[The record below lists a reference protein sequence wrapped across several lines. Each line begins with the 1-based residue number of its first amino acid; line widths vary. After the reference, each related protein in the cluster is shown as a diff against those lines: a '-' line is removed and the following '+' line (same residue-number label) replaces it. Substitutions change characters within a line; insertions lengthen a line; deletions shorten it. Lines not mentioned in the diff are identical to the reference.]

1 MKTRIITGLCM
12 GIVGIPL
19 LIFAPVEVFI
29 GLSLLLS
36 AVATYELIRMFD
48 SKNEVKM
55 SFISK
60 VTIYTLVLYEN
71 LSISLTCYFVKK
83 GYEIE
88 VGAILGIS
96 LFIIMLVM
104 GLLLVFDKTIDSN
117 NGSKMFLVVNYVG
130 IGFASV
136 PVLMLYGRGL
146 LVYVIVVAAF
156 TDMFAYFF
164 GVALGTKI
172 IKRRPAPVISPKKSF
187 EGCIAG
193 TIFGTV
199 FGVLVFIFY
208 NELFSDGGTLFINV
222 CKFDSKAIEIVI
234 IAIIT
239 LFASFMG
246 QVGDLVASKLK
257 RDNGIKDYGKIF
269 PGHGGVMD
277 RFDSSL
283 FISIFLIIIFLF
295 LGVILPL

>member
-1 MKTRIITGLCM
+1 MKTRIITGFCM
-12 GIVGIPL
+12 GLVGIPL

-29 GLSLLLS
+29 GLAALLS
-36 AVATYELIRMFD
+36 IVAIYEIIHMFET
-48 SKNEVKM
+48 KNEKKY
-55 SFISK
+55 SFIGK
-60 VTIYTLVLYEN
+60 VTIYTLCLYEY
-71 LSISLTCYFVKK
+71 LSLTLGYYFLNK
-83 GYEIE
+83 GNDISIASIL
-88 VGAILGIS
+88 AID
-96 LFIIMLVM
+96 LFVM
-104 GLLLVFDKTIDSN
+104 MIVTGLLLVFDKTVDTNDGAKLLLI
-117 NGSKMFLVVNYVG
+117 VNYVG
-130 IGFASV
+130 IGFASF
-136 PVLMLYGRGL
+136 PLLFMYGRGL
-146 LVYVIVVAAF
+146 LVYIIIVAAF

-199 FGVLVFIFY
+199 FGALTFIFY
-208 NELFSDGGTLFINV
+208 NELFSDGGTLFKNI
-222 CKFDSKAIEIVI
+222 CKFDSKALEIVI
-234 IAIIT
+234 IIIIT

-257 RDNGIKDYGKIF
+257 RDNDIKDYGKIF

-283 FISIFLIIIFLF
+283 FISIFLIIIFTF

>member
-1 MKTRIITGLCM
+1 MKIRIITGLCM

-60 VTIYTLVLYEN
+60 VTTYTLVLYEN
-71 LSISLTCYFVKK
+71 LSLSLTWYFVKK
-83 GYEIE
+83 GYDI
-88 VGAILGIS
+88 AISPILAIS
-96 LFIIMLVM
+96 LFVMILVI

-117 NGSKMFLVVNYVG
+117 NGSKMLLTINYVG
-130 IGFASV
+130 IGFSSV
-136 PVLMLYGRGL
+136 PMLMLYGRGL
-146 LVYVIVVAAF
+146 LVYVIIVAAF

-222 CKFDSKAIEIVI
+222 CKFDSKALEIVI
-234 IAIIT
+234 IILIT
-239 LFASFMG
+239 LFASFVS
-246 QVGDLVASKLK
+246 QIGDLVASKLK